1 MNPWKK
7 IQTGLRA
14 PFKLSQLHW
23 RQGRGNMQLAYI
35 DARDVANRLDEV
47 VGIENWQDRYEEVS
61 GRLMCYLSIRVEG
74 EWITKADG
82 AGDTNIE
89 GEKGGISDS
98 LKRAAQKFGVGRYL
112 YYLPKDATAS
122 NLPKWA
128 IPNEL

>member
-89 GEKGGISDS
+89 GEKGGISDA
-98 LKRAAQKFGVGRYL
+98 LKRAR
-112 YYLPKDATAS
+112 
-122 NLPKWA
+122 
-128 IPNEL
+128 

>member
-1 MNPWKK
+1 
-7 IQTGLRA
+7 
-14 PFKLSQLHW
+14 
-23 RQGRGNMQLAYI
+23 MQLAYI

-89 GEKGGISDS
+89 GEKGGISDA

-112 YYLPKDATAS
+112 YYLPKNATAS